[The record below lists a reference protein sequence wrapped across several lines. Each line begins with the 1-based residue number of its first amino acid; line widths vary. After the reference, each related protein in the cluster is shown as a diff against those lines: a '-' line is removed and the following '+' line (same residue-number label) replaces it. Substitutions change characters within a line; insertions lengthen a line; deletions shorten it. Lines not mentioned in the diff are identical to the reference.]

1 MSILK
6 KQMTEQEVYTII
18 NSELDK
24 RLSGYLNNSKKD
36 TDSEFLQNLKDTSEK
51 YMQDFRFCI
60 WNINGARYIH
70 NDMAVSLQGRK
81 DEKVEEVEEEC
92 SNRGIRQLELMGNAS
107 EILNVISKRHLDMY
121 EKYYLLYYIYSY
133 YNFVKKIDPK
143 LTSLDSMVEI
153 VTLLRVLSCNFTNGI
168 FNYTK
173 RVKSLEKQLTNQK
186 SVRQIAKKTYEK
198 HGYTT
203 FEIHDLYFSKD
214 IYDIFKKFFIKTLN
228 DMKNALN
235 KINID
240 TLEKP
245 YYIKNLELYCKSI
258 NSPKPHFQIAH
269 YLILDNITKI
279 DQVFKIFNGRLV
291 TSSLTSSTTSLFFIK
306 KILNIKSDVSFSFE
320 HSNLFCTH
328 NDLFYTHNDLDDLE
342 VIAKVLFNIFI
353 KRKSDITII
362 DDFVK
367 KIEDDNLTG
376 DDFKY
381 FKQFDYVKEI
391 LKNALANN
399 QKGINILFYGK
410 PGTGKSAL
418 AKTLIKEINATGY
431 KVDNSKST
439 GLHFDQSNMK
449 KNEDTTNTSRIN
461 NYAFLQSFLQSSKN
475 SVIVYDEAEDFFNK
489 KDDVSQSKEYINNCL
504 ENNNIPV
511 IWTANDLWC
520 ITESFRR
527 RFTFAFNIDQ
537 IPISAYQ
544 KIINK
549 FSQELHIELP
559 KNIQNEI
566 IEYKPNIG
574 TLKNVLN
581 NYSRC
586 GNNDYK
592 RLIDNL
598 LEALKCQ
605 NCGEEV
611 KKIKPKRPVNFNID
625 LLNTSDDLKT
635 FTNKIVKLN
644 RLDFSLLLY
653 GVSGGGKSF
662 YAEYLAEQLGIPVI
676 KKKASD
682 LESMWVGET
691 EHNIARA
698 FEEARINKAMLVI
711 DEGDHFIS
719 DRSKHMHSWETSR
732 SEEMLQQIEMHEYPV
747 IFTTNLIKNVDKAA
761 MRRFTYKT
769 EFNYLT
775 KDQVKLAWKIYFPEA
790 KLPKDIYLSKLCPGD
805 FSTVKKRAE
814 FEDYLTDTDKLYQ
827 SLENEIAMKKE
838 DIEKTINL

>member
-1 MSILK
+1 MGILK
-6 KQMTEQEVYTII
+6 KQMTEQEIYAII
-18 NSELDK
+18 NNELDK
-24 RLSGYLNNSKKD
+24 RLSQDLSNSKEKD
-36 TDSEFLQNLKDTSEK
+36 THTEFLQNLKDTSEK

-70 NDMAVSLQGRK
+70 NDMATSIKNPKPV
-81 DEKVEEVEEEC
+81 EVEEEC
-92 SNRGIRQLELMGNAS
+92 SNRGLRQLELMGNAS
-107 EILNVISKRHLDMY
+107 EILNVVSKRYLNMY

-133 YNFVKKIDPK
+133 YNFVKKIDPR

-173 RVKSLEKQLTNQK
+173 QIKSLEKQLTNQK
-186 SVRQIAKKTYEK
+186 SIRQIVKKTYEK
-198 HGYTT
+198 HGYST
-203 FEIHDLYFSKD
+203 FEIHDLYFLKD
-214 IYDIFKKFFIKTLN
+214 VHDIFKKFFIKTLT
-228 DMKNALN
+228 DMKKALN
-235 KINID
+235 KININ

-269 YLILDNITKI
+269 YLVLDNITKI
-279 DQVFKIFNGRLV
+279 DQVFKVFSGKLV
-291 TSSLTSSTTSLFFIK
+291 TTLTQSTTSLFFIK

-320 HSNLFCTH
+320 HSNLF
-328 NDLFYTHNDLDDLE
+328 YTRNDLDDLE
-342 VIAKVLFNIFI
+342 IIAKVLLNIFI
-353 KRKSDITII
+353 KRKSDVTII

-376 DDFKY
+376 NDFKY

-391 LKNALANN
+391 LKNALINK

-431 KVDNSKST
+431 RVDNSQST
-439 GLHFDQSNMK
+439 GLLFDQNNIK

-475 SVIVYDEAEDFFNK
+475 SIIVYDEAEDFFNK

-504 ENNNIPV
+504 ENNSIPV

-549 FSQELHIELP
+549 FSQELNIELP

-581 NYSRC
+581 NYSKC

-592 RLIDNL
+592 KLIDNL

-691 EHNIARA
+691 EHNIAKA
-698 FEEARINKAMLVI
+698 FEEARINKAMLII

-719 DRSKHMHSWETSR
+719 DRSKHVRSWETSR

-814 FEDYLTDTDKLYQ
+814 FEDYLTNTDMIYK
-827 SLENEIAMKKE
+827 SLENEIKMKKE
-838 DIEKTINL
+838 DIEKNIKL